1 MTDLVTGNQIDIA
14 AFDSGMSSPKKLRGE
29 RVADWIE
36 DRGRD
41 VVTGLQAASQDQEG
55 WHDDALR
62 LAGGGLKNAAW
73 LAERPGIKQGLQV
86 LGAGGWAGSKLGEAA
101 AQRLGIDPRLGKWT
115 GGFAGDAVTGGLI
128 KKGAQIAKT
137 TKQLSKLSP
146 LESGRLVTGG
156 GFTTGFE
163 NEMDFFTMSSLG
175 NATDFGNLTR
185 SSNRL
190 TAFADSTRGV
200 WAGGNPSTNVIEYA
214 TIQSA
219 GNTVDFGDLTV
230 AGRQSVGG
238 ASSSTRGL
246 IFGGLSGSDP
256 YTYHNIIDFVTIAT
270 TGNAQDFGD
279 LTTTLMAGSSCA
291 NSTRALYCGGY
302 STPGNPINNIEY
314 VTIATK
320 GNSID
325 FGNGTLARKDGAS
338 LADKTR
344 GITAGGSN
352 PTLQNRI
359 DSMEIATLG
368 DALDFGDLSETRTS
382 VNGSSNAHGG
392 L

>member
-1 MTDLVTGNQIDIA
+1 MSEFNASNFKKEEGGQGPDLCGTTELTSPYFMVPPSGTTAQRPQDCAPGTLRFNTDIGSLEFFRGDTLGWESIDRVSPNLNGGA
-14 AFDSGMSSPKKLRGE
+14 RGLFAGGQTPSLSGTVDYITISTFG
-29 RVADWIE
+29 
-36 DRGRD
+36 
-41 VVTGLQAASQDQEG
+41 
-55 WHDDALR
+55 DALDFGD
-62 LAGGGLKNAAW
+62 LTA
-73 LAERPGIKQGLQV
+73 PKQRMG
-86 LGAGGWAGSKLGEAA
+86 
-101 AQRLGIDPRLGKWT
+101 
-115 GGFAGDAVTGGLI
+115 VTSDS
-128 KKGAQIAKT
+128 T
-137 TKQLSKLSP
+137 
-146 LESGRLVTGG
+146 RLVTGG
-156 GFTTGFE
+156 GYTTNFE
-163 NEMDFFTMSSLG
+163 NEMDFFTISSTG
-175 NATDFGNLTR
+175 DHADFGNLTR
-185 SSNRL
+185 SNNRL
-190 TAFADSTRGV
+190 TAFASSTRGV
-200 WAGGNPSTNVIEYA
+200 WAGGNPSTNVMDYV
-214 TIQSA
+214 TIQSTGDA
-219 GNTVDFGDLTV
+219 KDFGDLTV

-270 TGNAQDFGD
+270 TGNAVDFGD
-279 LTTTLMAGSSCA
+279 LTQIIMAGSSCA

-314 VTIATK
+314 VTIATL

-338 LADKTR
+338 LASKTR

-368 DALDFGDLSETRTS
+368 DALDFGDLFETRTS
-382 VNGSSNAHGG
+382 VSGSSNAHGG

>member
-1 MTDLVTGNQIDIA
+1 MSEARVNNLSNESNTGGPTISGISTFSGTNFFVPPVGTTAQRPDNPQKGAIRFNTDTKHLEYYKGDTLGWTEIEASHDQLNGGYRGLFAGGNTPGL
-14 AFDSGMSSPKKLRGE
+14 S
-29 RVADWIE
+29 
-36 DRGRD
+36 D
-41 VVTGLQAASQDQEG
+41 VVDYITIS
-55 WHDDALR
+55 
-62 LAGGGLKNAAW
+62 
-73 LAERPGIKQGLQV
+73 
-86 LGAGGWAGSKLGEAA
+86 
-101 AQRLGIDPRLGKWT
+101 T
-115 GGFAGDAVTGGLI
+115 FGDAIDFGNLTAGKQRMGVTSDS
-128 KKGAQIAKT
+128 T
-137 TKQLSKLSP
+137 
-146 LESGRLVTGG
+146 RLVTGAG
-156 GFTTGFE
+156 YTTTFE
-163 NEMDFFTMSSLG
+163 IEMDYFTMSSLG
-175 NATDFGNLTR
+175 DYADFGDLTTAR
-185 SSNRL
+185 NRL

-200 WAGGNPSTNVIEYA
+200 WAGGNPSTNVMDYV
-214 TIQSA
+214 TIQSTGTA
-219 GNTVDFGDLTV
+219 KDFGDLTV

-279 LTTTLMAGSSCA
+279 LTTATLMAGSACA

-352 PTLQNRI
+352 PTLQSRI
-359 DSMEIATLG
+359 DCMEIATLG
-368 DALDFGDLSETRTS
+368 DALDFGDLSVTRTS
-382 VNGSSNAHGG
+382 VSGSSNGHGG